1 MQSLIYCLTT
11 FGVCFI
17 MKKFDTVIIGG
28 GIGGL
33 MAAYRLQQKN
43 SSMKIAITEKGN
55 DLSKRF
61 CPAGKNKTCVH
72 CKICSITSGF
82 AGAGA
87 FSDGKFNLGTAYG
100 GTLGEELGDELANL
114 YIDEVDKIL
123 NEYCTSGIPE
133 VFESNDELRL
143 KCIQNNLR
151 LLDMNVKHLG
161 TDNNFVTMQN
171 LIEAIKAAGAELY
184 SFYDCIKV
192 EKEGNSYILHYANG
206 ESLGAENII
215 IATGRSGANFVSS
228 FCKDFGVKMHSNQVD
243 IGVRVEMKDIIWR
256 EFSSKIYEPK
266 ILYKTKT
273 FEDRCRMFCFN
284 QGGLVSAE
292 NNHGIITANGH
303 SYAQKEKKTDNCNFA
318 ILSSIRFTE
327 PFDQPT
333 EYVENISRLANMI
346 GKDSVLVQRFGD
358 LVRGRRTN
366 EHRLA
371 QNTVEPTLK
380 ATAGDI
386 SLVLPHRILT
396 NIIETIYA
404 LDKVAPGTANDDT
417 LLYGCESKYYSI
429 RPEFMNKKF
438 ELVDGVY
445 IIGDGSGICRG
456 LSQSG
461 AMGIYVADCIAS
473 AK

>member
-1 MQSLIYCLTT
+1 M
-11 FGVCFI
+11 
-17 MKKFDTVIIGG
+17 
-28 GIGGL
+28 
-33 MAAYRLQQKN
+33 
-43 SSMKIAITEKGN
+43 
-55 DLSKRF
+55 
-61 CPAGKNKTCVH
+61 
-72 CKICSITSGF
+72 
-82 AGAGA
+82 
-87 FSDGKFNLGTAYG
+87 
-100 GTLGEELGDELANL
+100 GEELGDDVANL
-114 YIDEVDKIL
+114 YINEVDKIL
-123 NEYCTSGIPE
+123 NEYCTSGMPQ
-133 VFESNDELRL
+133 VFKSNDELRL

-161 TDNNFVTMQN
+161 TDNNYVTMQN
-171 LIEAIKAAGAELY
+171 LIKAIKASGTECY
-184 SFYDCIKV
+184 SFYDCDRV
-192 EKEGNSYILHYANG
+192 ENSGDEYIVYYTNG
-206 ESLGAENII
+206 ESIYCKNII

-228 FCKDFGVKMHSNQVD
+228 FCKSNGVKMRSNNID

-303 SYAQKEKKTDNCNFA
+303 SYAQADKKTDNCNFA

-333 EYVENISRLANMI
+333 EYAENISRLANMI
-346 GKDSVLVQRFGD
+346 GKNNVLVQRFGD
-358 LVRGRRTN
+358 LIRGRRTN
-366 EHRLA
+366 EHRLS
-371 QNTVEPTLK
+371 QNTVTPTLK

-438 ELVDGVY
+438 ELIDNVY

-461 AMGIYVADCIAS
+461 AMGIYVADCITGNS
-473 AK
+473 

>member
-1 MQSLIYCLTT
+1 MSCSKNYD
-11 FGVCFI
+11 V
-17 MKKFDTVIIGG
+17 VIVGG

-33 MAAYRLQQKN
+33 MAAYRLKQN
-43 SSMKIAITEKGN
+43 VPDIKIAITERGN
-55 DLSKRF
+55 TLENRH
-61 CPAGKNKTCVH
+61 CPVGRDKTCVH
-72 CKICSITSGF
+72 CKTCSITSGF

-100 GTLGEELGDELANL
+100 GTLGEELGDSLANK
-114 YIDEVDKIL
+114 YIDEVSNIL
-123 NEYCTSGIPE
+123 NKYCTSGEPK
-133 VFESNDELRL
+133 VYRSNEELKL
-143 KCIQNNLR
+143 KCLQNNLR

-161 TDNNFVTMQN
+161 TDKNFLTMLN
-171 LIEAIKAAGAELY
+171 LIKALSECGTEMF
-184 SFYDCIKV
+184 SFHDCSKI
-192 EKEGNSYILHYANG
+192 EKADGGYILHYTNG
-206 ESLGAENII
+206 EEFFAKKII
-215 IATGRSGANFVSS
+215 IATGRAGANFVSD
-228 FCKDFGVKMHSNQVD
+228 FCRSFGVKMHSNHID
-243 IGVRVEMKDIIWR
+243 IGVRVEMKDIIWK
-256 EFSSKIYEPK
+256 EFSDKIYEPK

-303 SYAQKEKKTDNCNFA
+303 SFAEPEKKTENCNFA

-333 EYVENISRLANMI
+333 EYAESISRLANMI
-346 GKDSVLVQRFGD
+346 GKGSVIVQRFGD

-366 EHRLA
+366 EHRLG

-429 RPEFMNKKF
+429 RPEFMNDKF
-438 ELVDGVY
+438 ELVDGIY

-461 AMGIYVADCIAS
+461 AMGIYVADCITQ
-473 AK
+473 

>member
-1 MQSLIYCLTT
+1 
-11 FGVCFI
+11 
-17 MKKFDTVIIGG
+17 MKNYDVAIIGG

-33 MAAYRLQQKN
+33 MAAYRLKKN
-43 SSMKIAITEKGN
+43 CSDLKIVITERGN
-55 DLSKRF
+55 TLENRH
-61 CPAGKNKTCVH
+61 CPAGRDKTCIH
-72 CKICSITSGF
+72 CKHCSITSGY

-100 GTLGEELGDELANL
+100 GTLGEELGDTVANQ

-123 NEYCTSGIPE
+123 NEYCTSGEPQ
-133 VFESNDELRL
+133 VYKSNDELKL
-143 KCIQNNLR
+143 KCLQNNLR

-161 TDNNFVTMQN
+161 TDKNYDTMKN
-171 LIEAIKAAGAELY
+171 LIAAIINSGTECL
-184 SFYDCIKV
+184 SFYDCESVK
-192 EKEGNSYILHYANG
+192 KSDDGYILNYTNG
-206 ESLGAENII
+206 ESIFAKKII
-215 IATGRSGANFVSS
+215 IATGRGGANFVAD
-228 FCKDFGVKMHSNQVD
+228 FCRSFGVKMRSNHID
-243 IGVRVEMKDIIWR
+243 IGVRVEMKDIIWK
-256 EFSSKIYEPK
+256 EFSDKIYEPK

-284 QGGLVSAE
+284 KGGLVSAE

-303 SYAQKEKKTDNCNFA
+303 SFAEADKKTDNCNFA

-327 PFDQPT
+327 PFNQPT
-333 EYVENISRLANMI
+333 EYAENISRLANMI
-346 GKDSVLVQRFGD
+346 GNGSVLVQRFGD
-358 LVRGRRTN
+358 LIRGRRTN
-366 EHRLA
+366 DHRLS

-429 RPEFMNKKF
+429 RPEFINNKF
-438 ELVDGVY
+438 ELTDNVY

-461 AMGIYVADCIAS
+461 AMGIYVADCITN
-473 AK
+473 K

>member
-1 MQSLIYCLTT
+1 MSEKMIYD
-11 FGVCFI
+11 VA
-17 MKKFDTVIIGG
+17 IIGG

-33 MAAYRLQQKN
+33 MAAYRLMQN
-43 SSMKIAITEKGN
+43 SPEMKVIITERGN
-55 DLSKRF
+55 TLEKRH
-61 CPAGKNKTCVH
+61 CPVGRDKACIH
-72 CKICSITSGF
+72 CKHCSITSGY

-100 GTLGEELGDELANL
+100 GTLGEELGDDKANR

-123 NEYCTSGIPE
+123 VKYCTSGVPK
-133 VFESNDELRL
+133 VYKSNDRL
-143 KCIQNNLR
+143 KLKCLQNNLR

-161 TDNNFVTMQN
+161 TDKNYITMQN
-171 LIEAIKAAGAELY
+171 LIHAIGEQGVQML
-184 SFYDCIKV
+184 SFYDCEKV
-192 EKEGNSYILHYANG
+192 EKTDDGYKLIYSNG
-206 ESLGAENII
+206 EEITAEKII
-215 IATGRSGANFVSS
+215 IATGRGGANFVSS
-228 FCKDFGVKMHSNQVD
+228 FCNDFGVKMHSNHVD
-243 IGVRVEMKDIIWR
+243 IGVRVEMKDIIWK
-256 EFSSKIYEPK
+256 EFSDEIYEPK

-273 FEDRCRMFCFN
+273 FEDKCRMFCFN
-284 QGGLVSAE
+284 KGGLVSAE

-303 SYAQKEKKTDNCNFA
+303 SFAEDEKKTENCNFA

-327 PFDQPT
+327 PFNKPT
-333 EYVENISRLANMI
+333 EYAESISRLANMI
-346 GKDSVLVQRFGD
+346 GNESVLVQRFGD
-358 LVRGRRTN
+358 LIRGRRTN
-366 EHRLA
+366 DHRLA

-380 ATAGDI
+380 ATAGDL

-429 RPEFMNKKF
+429 RPEFINDKF
-438 ELVDGVY
+438 ELTDGVF

-461 AMGIYVADCIAS
+461 AMGIYVADCIT
-473 AK
+473 K

>member
-1 MQSLIYCLTT
+1 MSQSAKYN
-11 FGVCFI
+11 VA
-17 MKKFDTVIIGG
+17 IIGG

-33 MAAYRLQQKN
+33 MAAYRLKQNKPDI
-43 SSMKIAITEKGN
+43 KVIITERGN
-55 DLSKRF
+55 ALEKRS
-61 CPAGKNKTCVH
+61 CPAGKNNGCIH
-72 CKICSITSGF
+72 CKTCSITSGY

-100 GTLGEELGDELANL
+100 GTLGEELGDDVANQ

-123 NEYCTSGIPE
+123 NKYCTSGIP
-133 VFESNDELRL
+133 VVYKSNEDLKL

-161 TDNNFVTMQN
+161 TDNNYITMLN
-171 LIEAIKAAGAELY
+171 LINDLAENGVEMKT
-184 SFYDCIKV
+184 FYDCEKV
-192 EKEGNSYILHYANG
+192 LKTDSGYELLYTNG
-206 ESLGAENII
+206 EKICADKII
-215 IATGRSGANFVSS
+215 IATGRGGANFVND
-228 FCKDFGVKMHSNQVD
+228 FCRDFDVKTRSNHID
-243 IGVRVEMKDIIWR
+243 IGVRVEMKDVIWK
-256 EFSSKIYEPK
+256 EFSDKIYEPK

-284 QGGLVSAE
+284 KGGLVSAE

-303 SYAQKEKKTDNCNFA
+303 SYAEAEKKTDNCNFA

-327 PFDQPT
+327 PFNQPT
-333 EYVENISRLANMI
+333 EYAESISRLANMI
-346 GKDSVLVQRFGD
+346 GKGNVIVQRFGD
-358 LVRGRRTN
+358 LIRGRRTN
-366 EHRLA
+366 DHRLS
-371 QNTVEPTLK
+371 QNTVIPTLK

-429 RPEFMNKKF
+429 RPVFKNNDF

-461 AMGIYVADCIAS
+461 AMGIYVADCMS
-473 AK
+473 K

>member
-1 MQSLIYCLTT
+1 MSNSKIYD
-11 FGVCFI
+11 V
-17 MKKFDTVIIGG
+17 VIIGG

-33 MAAYRLQQKN
+33 MAAYRLKEN
-43 SSMKIAITEKGN
+43 APETVIAITERGEI
-55 DLSKRF
+55 LEKRH
-61 CPAGKNKTCVH
+61 CPVGRDKTCIH
-72 CKICSITSGF
+72 CKTCSITSGF

-100 GTLGEELGDELANL
+100 GTLGEELGDALANK
-114 YIDEVDKIL
+114 YIYEVDKIL
-123 NEYCTSGIPE
+123 DKYCTSGK
-133 VFESNDELRL
+133 VRVYKSNEDLKL
-143 KCIQNNLR
+143 KCLQNNLR

-161 TDNNFVTMQN
+161 TDKNFLTMKN
-171 LIEAIKAAGAELY
+171 LIAALEEKGVEMLH
-184 SFYDCIKV
+184 SFDCQSI
-192 EKEGNSYILHYANG
+192 EKCDSGYCLTYTNG
-206 ESLGAENII
+206 EKLLARKII
-215 IATGRSGANFVSS
+215 IATGRGGANFVADFCRSFGIKMSS
-228 FCKDFGVKMHSNQVD
+228 NHID
-243 IGVRVEMKDIIWR
+243 IGVRVEMKDAIWK
-256 EFSSKIYEPK
+256 EFSDKIYEPK

-284 QGGLVSAE
+284 KGGLVSAE

-303 SYAQKEKKTDNCNFA
+303 SYAEDEKRTENCNFA

-327 PFDQPT
+327 PFNQPT
-333 EYVENISRLANMI
+333 EYAESISRLANMI
-346 GKDSVLVQRFGD
+346 GKESVIVQRFGD
-358 LVRGRRTN
+358 LIRGRRTN
-366 EHRLA
+366 DHRLS

-429 RPEFMNKKF
+429 RPHFINNKF
-438 ELVDGVY
+438 ELTDNIF

-461 AMGIYVADCIAS
+461 AMGIYVADCITE
-473 AK
+473 

>member
-1 MQSLIYCLTT
+1 MI
-11 FGVCFI
+11 I
-17 MKKFDTVIIGG
+17 MSEIKNYDVAIIGG

-33 MAAYRLQQKN
+33 MAAYRLKQN
-43 SSMKIAITEKGN
+43 APEAKIVITERGQK
-55 DLSKRF
+55 LEKRH
-61 CPAGKNKTCVH
+61 CPVGRDKTCIH
-72 CKICSITSGF
+72 CKTCSITSGF

-100 GTLGEELGDELANL
+100 GTLGEELGDTLANK

-123 NEYCTSGIPE
+123 DKYCTSGK
-133 VFESNDELRL
+133 VRVYKSNEELKL
-143 KCIQNNLR
+143 KCLQNNLR

-161 TDNNFVTMQN
+161 TDKNFLTMKN
-171 LIEAIKAAGAELY
+171 LIAALEEQNVDLLD
-184 SFYDCIKV
+184 FYDCENI
-192 EKEGNSYILHYANG
+192 EKCDNGYLLSYTNG
-206 ESLGAENII
+206 EKIKAEKII
-215 IATGRSGANFVSS
+215 IATGRGGANFVAHICRSFGIKMSS
-228 FCKDFGVKMHSNQVD
+228 NHID
-243 IGVRVEMKDIIWR
+243 IGVRVEMKDAIWK
-256 EFSSKIYEPK
+256 EFSDKIYEPK

-284 QGGLVSAE
+284 KGGLVSAE

-303 SYAQKEKKTDNCNFA
+303 SYAEDEKRTENCNFA

-327 PFDQPT
+327 PFNQPT
-333 EYVENISRLANMI
+333 EYAESISSLANMI
-346 GKDSVLVQRFGD
+346 GKGSVIVQRFGD
-358 LVRGRRTN
+358 LIRGRRTN
-366 EHRLA
+366 DHRLG

-429 RPEFMNKKF
+429 RPHFLNNKF
-438 ELVDGVY
+438 ELAENIF

-461 AMGIYVADCIAS
+461 AMGIYVADCITE
-473 AK
+473 

>member
-1 MQSLIYCLTT
+1 MAHQKQY
-11 FGVCFI
+11 
-17 MKKFDTVIIGG
+17 DTVIIGG

-33 MAAYRLQQKN
+33 MAAYRLHQN
-43 SSMKIAITEKGN
+43 APDMKIAITERGN
-55 DLSKRF
+55 ALEKRH
-61 CPAGKNKTCVH
+61 CPAGKNKTCIH
-72 CKICSITSGF
+72 CKTCSITSGY

-100 GTLGEELGDELANL
+100 GTLGEELGDDVAMQ

-123 NEYCTSGIPE
+123 TEYCTSGVPQ
-133 VFESNDELRL
+133 VYQSNESLKL
-143 KCIQNNLR
+143 KCLQNNLR

-161 TDNNFVTMQN
+161 TDNNYLTMQN
-171 LIEAIKAAGAELY
+171 LIRSIEQSGVDLY
-184 SFYDCIKV
+184 AFYDCDII
-192 EKEGNSYILHYANG
+192 EREGKGYRLVYTNG
-206 ESLGAENII
+206 EVLYATNII
-215 IATGRSGANFVSS
+215 IATGRSGANFVSKVCHA
-228 FCKDFGVKMHSNQVD
+228 FDVPMKSNHID
-243 IGVRVEMKDIIWR
+243 IGVRVEMKDIIWK
-256 EFSSKIYEPK
+256 EFSDQIYEPK

-284 QGGLVSAE
+284 KGGLVSAE

-303 SYAQKEKKTDNCNFA
+303 SYAEQSKKTDNCNFA

-333 EYVENISRLANMI
+333 EYAENISRLANMI
-346 GKDSVLVQRFGD
+346 GNGNVLVQRFGD

-366 EHRLA
+366 PHRLS
-371 QNTVEPTLK
+371 QNTVVPTLR

-404 LDKVAPGTANDDT
+404 LDRVAPGTANDDT

-429 RPEFMNKKF
+429 RPVFKNEKF
-438 ELVDGVY
+438 ELTDNIF

-461 AMGIYVADCIAS
+461 AMGIYVADCITA
-473 AK
+473 

>member
-1 MQSLIYCLTT
+1 MSS
-11 FGVCFI
+11 
-17 MKKFDTVIIGG
+17 KKYDVAIIGG

-33 MAAYRLQQKN
+33 MAAYRLLKN
-43 SSMKIAITEKGN
+43 APEMKIAITERGN
-55 DLSKRF
+55 TLEKRH
-61 CPAGKNKTCVH
+61 CPAGKNKTCIH
-72 CKICSITSGF
+72 CKHCSITSGY

-100 GTLGEELGDELANL
+100 GTLGEELGEDIANE

-123 NEYCTSGIPE
+123 NTYCTSGEPK
-133 VFESNDELRL
+133 VYKSNESLKL
-143 KCIQNNLR
+143 KCLQNNLR

-161 TDNNFVTMQN
+161 TDKNYLTMQN
-171 LIEAIKAAGAELY
+171 LIKALTEMGTDMFA
-184 SFYDCIKV
+184 FYDC
-192 EKEGNSYILHYANG
+192 EKIEKTDVGYILHYING
-206 ESLGAENII
+206 ESIEAEKII
-215 IATGRSGANFVSS
+215 IATGRGGATFVAD
-228 FCKDFGVKMHSNQVD
+228 FCRSFGVHMHSNHVD
-243 IGVRVEMKDIIWR
+243 IGVRVEMKDIIWK
-256 EFSSKIYEPK
+256 EFSDQIYEPK

-292 NNHGIITANGH
+292 NNKGIITANGH
-303 SYAQKEKKTDNCNFA
+303 SFADPAKKTDNCNFA

-327 PFDQPT
+327 PFNQPT
-333 EYVENISRLANMI
+333 EYVESISRLANMI
-346 GKDSVLVQRFGD
+346 GKDNVLVQRFGD

-366 EHRLA
+366 EHRLS
-371 QNTVEPTLK
+371 QNTVIPTLK

-404 LDKVAPGTANDDT
+404 LDRVAPGTANDDT

-429 RPEFMNKKF
+429 RPEFMNEKF
-438 ELVDGVY
+438 ELIDGVY

-461 AMGIYVADCIAS
+461 AMGIYVADCITG
-473 AK
+473 K

>member
-1 MQSLIYCLTT
+1 MSIT
-11 FGVCFI
+11 
-17 MKKFDTVIIGG
+17 KKYDIAIIGG

-33 MAAYRLQQKN
+33 MAAYRLKEN
-43 SSMKIAITEKGN
+43 DPNLKIVITERG
-55 DLSKRF
+55 DSLEKRH
-61 CPAGKNKTCVH
+61 CPVGRDKTCIH
-72 CKICSITSGF
+72 CKTCSITSGF

-100 GTLGEELGDELANL
+100 GTLGEELGDTKAME

-123 NEYCTSGIPE
+123 DKYCTTDK
-133 VFESNDELRL
+133 VKVYKSNEDLKL
-143 KCIQNNLR
+143 KCLQNNLR

-161 TDNNFVTMQN
+161 TDKNFITMLN
-171 LIEAIKAAGAELY
+171 LINALKDMGVAMF
-184 SFYDCIKV
+184 SRYDCLTV
-192 EKEGNSYILHYANG
+192 DNQDGLYTLNFANG
-206 ESLGAENII
+206 EKLWAQKII
-215 IATGRSGANFVSS
+215 IATGRSGANFVANFCRS
-228 FCKDFGVKMHSNQVD
+228 FDVKMSANHID
-243 IGVRVEMKDIIWR
+243 IGVRVEMKDVIWK
-256 EFSSKIYEPK
+256 EFSDKIYEPK

-284 QGGLVSAE
+284 KGGLVSAE

-303 SYAQKEKKTDNCNFA
+303 SYAEDEKRTDNCNFA

-327 PFDQPT
+327 PFNKPT
-333 EYVENISRLANMI
+333 EYAESISRLANMI
-346 GKDSVLVQRFGD
+346 GNESVIVQRFGD
-358 LVRGRRTN
+358 LIRGRRTN
-366 EHRLA
+366 EHRLS

-404 LDKVAPGTANDDT
+404 LDKVAPGCANDDT

-429 RPEFMNKKF
+429 RPHFMNEKF
-438 ELVDGVY
+438 ELINNVF

-461 AMGIYVADCIAS
+461 AMGIYVADCIT
-473 AK
+473 K